1 MISFPVKTISLDIAR
16 VNEAGLEHS
25 TFVLSSYTSLDQLA
39 ENMVVILPTTVSDHS
54 LG

>member
-16 VNEAGLEHS
+16 VNKAGLEHS